1 MRTLSAAF
9 GRPHPSKRR
18 LLSLLA
24 LAGPAWLAGC
34 SGPARAPLP
43 TPCTPPVAEVNW
55 NGLHDEQASVRLK
68 VLYDGL
74 MASRANPDVTL
85 AQLVQQD
92 TQSRTEAMAML
103 KEGRLVTARDYFHA
117 ASIFVCGTCADHHV
131 LALKLAR
138 RAWER
143 GIGEA
148 WGPYGQAAVRH
159 IRDGGREPKYENGLF
174 RSWLNLNP
182 VNQEFWKVE
191 QGVFRVP
198 LKLPTTLESDR
209 PALEE
214 AVLAAQR
221 SVMAFARRNG
231 WEALCRE
238 SLLDRA
244 GIFEDRSPYEKTL
257 RQMRSVP
264 AKEALKDVPPALLE
278 ERALIALSPAL
289 SGQTQ
294 DYAGLLAHALAR
306 GLYRRVLPEAPS
318 EPSDVEAWLKTRG
331 F

>member
-1 MRTLSAAF
+1 MLV
-9 GRPHPSKRR
+9 
-18 LLSLLA
+18 
-24 LAGPAWLAGC
+24 LAGVASLWGC
-34 SGPARAPLP
+34 SRPARTPLP

-55 NGLHDEQASVRLK
+55 NGLYDEQASARLK

-103 KEGRLVTARDYFHA
+103 KEGRIVTARDFYQA
-117 ASIFVCGTCADHHV
+117 GSIFLYGTCPDHHM

-159 IRDGGREPKYENGLF
+159 IRDGGREPEYENGLF
-174 RSWLNLNP
+174 RSWLNLDS

-191 QGVFRVP
+191 EGVFNIP
-198 LKLPTTLESDR
+198 LKLPTALESER
-209 PALEE
+209 HTFEE

-221 SVMAFARRNG
+221 RVIAFALANG
-231 WEALCRE
+231 WTAHLKE
-238 SLLDRA
+238 SFLDRA
-244 GIFEDRSPYEKTL
+244 GIFEDRAPYEKTI
-257 RQMRSVP
+257 RQMRSMP
-264 AKEALKDVPPALLE
+264 AKEALKDMSPALLE

-294 DYAGLLAHALAR
+294 DYAGLLARALAR

-318 EPSDVEAWLKTRG
+318 EPSDIEAWLKAKG